1 MSGGKVTRPA
11 LSTAQKGARGE
22 DAAVSYLESKGWKVL
37 ARNFRVRVG
46 EIDIIARQG
55 DIVAFV
61 EVKSWESVPR
71 EDLARSVGP
80 RKRSRIARAARLFL
94 SRRPDL
100 AEAHLRFDI
109 VFLGGEGNGIEHIAG
124 AFNEEGID

>member
-1 MSGGKVTRPA
+1 MTRPVV
-11 LSTAQKGARGE
+11 STARKGALGE

-46 EIDIIARQG
+46 EIDVIAQQG
-55 DIVAFV
+55 DTVAFV
-61 EVKSWESVPR
+61 EVKSWKSVPR
-71 EDLARSVGP
+71 EDLARSIGP

-100 AEAHLRFDI
+100 ADAHQRFDV
-109 VFLGGEGNGIEHIAG
+109 VFLGGAENGIEHIAG

>member
-1 MSGGKVTRPA
+1 MRSS
-11 LSTAQKGARGE
+11 LSTTQKGARGE
-22 DAAVSYLESKGWKVL
+22 DAAVAYLESRGWKVL
-37 ARNFRVRVG
+37 ERNFRVRAG

-55 DIVAFV
+55 DTVAFV
-61 EVKSWESVPR
+61 EVKSWTSVPR

-100 AEAHLRFDI
+100 ADAHQRFDV
-109 VFLGGEGNGIEHIAG
+109 VFLAGERGGIEHIAG
-124 AFNEEGID
+124 AFNEEGIERW

>member
-1 MSGGKVTRPA
+1 MTRA
-11 LSTAQKGARGE
+11 GISTAQKGALGE
-22 DAAVSYLESKGWKVL
+22 DAAASYLESKGWKVL

-46 EIDIIARQG
+46 EIDLVVLQG
-55 DIVAFV
+55 DTVAFV
-61 EVKSWESVPR
+61 EVKSWKTVPR
-71 EDLARSVGP
+71 EDLAWSVGP

-100 AEAHLRFDI
+100 ADAHQRFDV
-109 VFLGGEGNGIEHIAG
+109 VFVGGEENSIEHIAA

>member
-1 MSGGKVTRPA
+1 MTRDA
-11 LSTAQKGARGE
+11 LSTAQKGALGE
-22 DAAVSYLESKGWKVL
+22 DAAVSYLESKGWEVL

-46 EIDIIARQG
+46 EIDVSARQG

-61 EVKSWESVPR
+61 EVKSWKSVPR

-100 AEAHLRFDI
+100 ADAHQRFDV
-109 VFLGGEGNGIEHIAG
+109 VFLGGQENGIEHITG

>member
-1 MSGGKVTRPA
+1 VTRPVV
-11 LSTAQKGARGE
+11 STARKGALGE
-22 DAAVSYLESKGWKVL
+22 DAAVSWLESKGWKVL

-46 EIDIIARQG
+46 EIDVIAQQG
-55 DIVAFV
+55 DTVAFV
-61 EVKSWESVPR
+61 EVKAWKSVPL

-100 AEAHLRFDI
+100 ADAHKRFDV
-109 VFLGGEGNGIEHIAG
+109 VFLGGEENGIEHIAG
-124 AFNEEGID
+124 AFNEEGMD